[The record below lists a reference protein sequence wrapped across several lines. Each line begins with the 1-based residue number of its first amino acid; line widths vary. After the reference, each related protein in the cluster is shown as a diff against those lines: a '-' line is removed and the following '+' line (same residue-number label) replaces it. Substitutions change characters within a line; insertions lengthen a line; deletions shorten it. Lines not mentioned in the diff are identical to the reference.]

1 MRICIPVKETDGLS
15 SRVAKKLKKAKAF
28 AIIDIDDKNNVEDIR
43 FIENDIDKEDI
54 IPLLASYAIDIFI
67 VNEIGKED
75 EEQILDMGIDLVKDA
90 YGRIERILQQL

>member
-1 MRICIPVKETDGLS
+1 MRICIPVKEIDGLS
-15 SRVAKKLKKAKAF
+15 SRVSKKLTKAKAF

-43 FIENDIDKEDI
+43 FIENVIDKEDI
-54 IPLLASYAIDIFI
+54 IPLLASYAVDIFI

-75 EEQILDMGIDLVKDA
+75 EEQILDMGIDLVKGA

>member
-1 MRICIPVKETDGLS
+1 MRICIPVKEINGLS
-15 SRVAKKLKKAKAF
+15 SRVAKKLKNAKAF
-28 AIIDIDDKNNVEDIR
+28 SIIDLDDNNNVEDIR
-43 FIENDIDKEDI
+43 FIENNIDKEDI
-54 IPLLASYAIDIFI
+54 IPLLASYAVDMFV